1 MKRQKRS
8 CVIFG
13 ISKFG
18 RSVAEELSAAG
29 MHVLAVDRNPEK
41 VEQVADTVTMAVVAD
56 VTDARE
62 MEPLELSQFDVA
74 IVATTGE
81 LAASVMGI
89 LLCKEAGVPYVLAK
103 ASDEMQAKVFEK
115 LGADRVLI
123 PEKEAAARVARTM
136 VTGSYMDLIDLS
148 DHVRIVE
155 IDLPEDWKGKDLR
168 HLDLRNRHHINVL
181 AVRREGDLQ
190 LNWNPDEPLV
200 SGDSLVVIADK
211 KDFDRL
217 EI

>member
-8 CVIFG
+8 CVVLG

-29 MHVLAVDRNPEK
+29 MHVLAVDHDPEK

-56 VTDARE
+56 VSDPRD
-62 MEPLELSQFDVA
+62 MEPLALSQFDVA
-74 IVATTGE
+74 VVATTGE

-123 PEKEAAARVARTM
+123 PEKEAAARVVRTM
-136 VTGSYMDLIDLS
+136 VTGNYMDLIDLS
-148 DHVRIVE
+148 DHVRIAE
-155 IDLPEDWKGKDLR
+155 IDLPDPWEGKTLR
-168 HLDLRNRHHINVL
+168 QLDLRNRHHLNVL
-181 AVRREGDLQ
+181 AVRRGGDLG
-190 LNWNPDEPLV
+190 LNFNPDEPLQE
-200 SGDSLVVIADK
+200 GMSLVVIADR

>member
-29 MHVLAVDRNPEK
+29 IHVLAVDRDPEK

-56 VTDARE
+56 VSDPRD
-62 MEPLELSQFDVA
+62 MEPLGLSQFDVA
-74 IVATTGE
+74 VVATTGE

-148 DHVRIVE
+148 DHVRIAE
-155 IDLPEDWKGKDLR
+155 IDLPDPWEGKTMR
-168 HLDLRNRHHINVL
+168 QLDLRNRHHVNVL
-181 AVRREGDLQ
+181 AVRREGDLG
-190 LNWNPDEPLV
+190 LNFDPDEPLQA
-200 SGDSLVVIADK
+200 GMSLVVIADR
-211 KDFDRL
+211 KDFDQL